1 MKILALIA
9 TLFWAQF
16 SFAQDDVAPQWSLQT
31 ESGETI
37 SSADFAGKPL
47 VIHVWA
53 TWCPFCKKLQPG
65 LDRLYKKYKPQGL
78 EMIAISVREDE
89 GATPQAVLNDRGYNI
104 KTVINGEQ
112 VAEKFG
118 VAGTPTTIFIDR
130 KGNIIAQTSSSDPDD
145 PRLEQVFRYL
155 VTH

>member
-1 MKILALIA
+1 MRIFVIIA
-9 TLFWAQF
+9 SLLFAHISAAQE
-16 SFAQDDVAPQWSLQT
+16 DVAPQWQLQT

-37 SSADFAGKPL
+37 GSADFAGKPL

-89 GATPQAVLNDRGYNI
+89 GATPQAVLDARGYDI
-104 KTVINGEQ
+104 KTVVNGEN
-112 VAEKFG
+112 VAELFG

-130 KGNIIAQTSSSDPDD
+130 KGNIVAQTSSSDPDD
-145 PRLEQVFRYL
+145 PRLEQVFNYL
-155 VTH
+155 VNH